1 MSKEQQTHNTPQNN
15 KMGTRST
22 DFLSPQD
29 DESVSP
35 AKDMEFEGKADT
47 TLNQT
52 GGVRNDVANMN
63 RQNGMEEEESS
74 TIARV
79 RTTQPENKFV
89 NASYDKTVNTKVLDI
104 IKASLEKHEK
114 TLKLKSLKRT
124 LI

>member
-1 MSKEQQTHNTPQNN
+1 
-15 KMGTRST
+15 
-22 DFLSPQD
+22 
-29 DESVSP
+29 
-35 AKDMEFEGKADT
+35 MEFEGKADT

-104 IKASLEKHEK
+104 IKGDLDKHEK